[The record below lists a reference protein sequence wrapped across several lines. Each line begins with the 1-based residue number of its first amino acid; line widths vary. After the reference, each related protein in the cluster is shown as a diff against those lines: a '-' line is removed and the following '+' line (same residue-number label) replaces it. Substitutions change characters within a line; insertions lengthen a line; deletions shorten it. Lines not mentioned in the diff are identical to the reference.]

1 MEAVTM
7 ATSHIPAGN
16 RSLDYVGK
24 LQLFCLKD
32 LKTTDELWEGLSAL
46 LCHTHD
52 LYVTSRLL
60 HLMSDGNKN
69 RFQAD
74 LELLAGRLA
83 VAPGQASPAPGACLL
98 FRDRL

>member
-1 MEAVTM
+1 M

-32 LKTTDELWEGLSAL
+32 LETTNELWERLSAL
-46 LCHTHD
+46 LSYTDD
-52 LYVTSRLL
+52 LSVTSRL
-60 HLMSDGNKN
+60 HHSMSDGHKN

-74 LELLAGRLA
+74 LELLTGRLA
-83 VAPGQASPAPGACLL
+83 VAPGQASRRSKSL
-98 FRDRL
+98 FAVP